1 MGLAPVVDTEVE
13 GSIQFVLYTDGR
25 VQFAV
30 DGCFKTSPKL
40 LADVIEALTKGQPET
55 LQD

>member
-1 MGLAPVVDTEVE
+1 VCMGLSPVVDTEVE
-13 GSIQFVLYTDGR
+13 GSIQFVLYKDGR

-40 LADVIEALTKGQPET
+40 LADIVEALTQQSP
-55 LQD
+55 